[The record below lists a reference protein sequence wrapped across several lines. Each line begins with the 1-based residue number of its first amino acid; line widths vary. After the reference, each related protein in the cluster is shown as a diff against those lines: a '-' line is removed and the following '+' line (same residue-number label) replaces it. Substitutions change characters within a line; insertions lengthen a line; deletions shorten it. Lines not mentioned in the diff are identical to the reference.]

1 MSYSSTGEKL
11 VPPLLMRRNTQSKLV
26 ENQDVNTT
34 PTGTP
39 VLLFPNIEPNNI
51 VNEEEFISGKFE
63 YMNENER
70 TMFVNAW
77 QAITLTDNW
86 DFIKEDIKSFM
97 FSDDH
102 KIDIISKKMVELG
115 YDGHSGSSS
124 FAIIMRAMQYIAKHG
139 EQKFKEDYLLHR

>member
-11 VPPLLMRRNTQSKLV
+11 VPPLLMRRTTQSKLV

-34 PTGTP
+34 PTGSH

-70 TMFVNAW
+70 VMFVNAW

-86 DFIKEDIKSFM
+86 DFIKEDTKGFM
-97 FSDDH
+97 FSDDPQ
-102 KIDIISKKMVELG
+102 IDIISKKMVELG
-115 YDGHSGSSS
+115 YDGHSGSS
-124 FAIIMRAMQYIAKHG
+124 FAITMRVMQYIAKYG

>member
-11 VPPLLMRRNTQSKLV
+11 VPPLLMRRTTQSKLV

-34 PTGTP
+34 PTGSH

-70 TMFVNAW
+70 VMFVNAW

-86 DFIKEDIKSFM
+86 DFIKEDTKSFM
-97 FSDDH
+97 FSDDPQ
-102 KIDIISKKMVELG
+102 IDIISKKMVELG
-115 YDGHSGSSS
+115 YDGHSGSS
-124 FAIIMRAMQYIAKHG
+124 FAITMRVMQYIAKYG

>member
-11 VPPLLMRRNTQSKLV
+11 VPPLLMRRSTQSKLV

-34 PTGTP
+34 PTGSH

-70 TMFVNAW
+70 VMFVNAW

-86 DFIKEDIKSFM
+86 DFIKEDTKSFM
-97 FSDDH
+97 FSDDPQ
-102 KIDIISKKMVELG
+102 IDIISKKMVELG
-115 YDGHSGSSS
+115 YDGHSGSS
-124 FAIIMRAMQYIAKHG
+124 FAITILAMQHIAKHG
-139 EQKFKEDYLLHR
+139 EQKFKEHYLLHR